1 MKNNGKMWEVWK
13 RSLCWWVIKAWGF
26 AGGLMTNGDIVR
38 GMEEGKLGLKSFNTF
53 LTSFGEDLG

>member
-1 MKNNGKMWEVWK
+1 
-13 RSLCWWVIKAWGF
+13 
-26 AGGLMTNGDIVR
+26 MTNGDIVR